1 MNSKPTDIQY
11 DIQCPHCHQFTILR
25 LFFARVFKII
35 IKCFC
40 GYSSTLKYTDL
51 SSFSKDIKKLILAQ
65 KCQNTSHSDKDATE
79 FCFQCDKWCCPDCAS
94 NHRKYNKDHTLCADP
109 SPQRPNC
116 PFHSSKVKQI
126 ASFYCFIC
134 DAYYC
139 KACIESSHLQKFKNK
154 HYVLQINDIESHYQ
168 FFTKQFEN
176 AKKRVNYTTEV
187 VQFAES
193 KYKEDKKY
201 EEKLKQIRVLFN
213 DWKEKHEIY
222 FDFVDGLVETYKKS
236 NKDVK
241 MMINL
246 YNNAHFHIN
255 KIKIVKEDTV
265 ERKLEKIASFLFSN
279 AIPPFETNTMNLPS
293 NENFLYLLHDRN
305 TNYVYEN
312 FDTFIDMISLR
323 KKINTNDKW
332 MDNYTKEEYNKIYHL
347 LNLDFTDETN
357 LNYGAK
363 YQTYIEDKGVFEGK
377 TFLSNGYLVE
387 YSDKEIKFTKPKS
400 NDVHIVRLPEEEY
413 AHYARQIGNDLF
425 GVLTYSFLYQ
435 IDINTF
441 QIRTIIKIET
451 SAVGK
456 LYLFVKNGYYEIYVF
471 NRYFER
477 SEFNHFLTIEG
488 NGEMSTDERKKCIC
502 FTEHGKPL
510 ILAGMTGKLGD
521 D

>member
-1 MNSKPTDIQY
+1 MNVKQTDLQY
-11 DIQCPHCHQFTILR
+11 DIQCPNCHQFTILR
-25 LFFARVFKII
+25 MFFNRVFKIL

-40 GYSSTLKYTDL
+40 GYSSIINYTDL
-51 SSFSKDIKKLILAQ
+51 SSFSKNTKSLTQ
-65 KCQNTSHSDKDATE
+65 KCQNNNSHNDKAATE
-79 FCFQCDKWCCPDCAS
+79 FCFQCDKWCCSDCTS

-109 SPQRPNC
+109 SPQRPYC

-126 ASFYCFIC
+126 ASFYCFVC
-134 DAYYC
+134 DSYYC
-139 KACIESSHLQKFKNK
+139 KACIESIHLPKFKAK

-168 FFTKQFEN
+168 FFSKQLEN
-176 AKKRVNYTTEV
+176 AKKRVGYIREV
-187 VQFAES
+187 VQFAEA
-193 KYKEDKKY
+193 KYKEDIKY
-201 EEKLKQIRVLFN
+201 EGKLKQIQVLFN

-255 KIKIVKEDTV
+255 KIKIVKEDTI

-279 AIPPFETNTMNLPS
+279 AVPPFETNTMNLPS
-293 NENFLYLLHDRN
+293 NENFLYLLHDKN

-332 MDNYTKEEYNKIYHL
+332 MDNYTTEEYNTIYHL

-357 LNYGAK
+357 LNYEAK
-363 YQTYIEDKGVFEGK
+363 PPIYIQDKNIVEGK
-377 TFLSNGYLVE
+377 TFLSNGYMVE
-387 YSDKEIKFTKPKS
+387 HSDKEIKFTKPKS
-400 NDVHIVRLPEEEY
+400 NDVHIVRLEEY
-413 AHYARQIGNDLF
+413 VHYARQIGNDLF
-425 GVLTYSFLYQ
+425 GVLTQSFFYQ
-435 IDINTF
+435 VDINTF

-451 SAVGK
+451 SALGR

-488 NGEMSTDERKKCIC
+488 NGEMSRDERKNCIC
-502 FTEHGKPL
+502 YTEHSKPL